1 MITRDEALARIRDRK
16 PGEAL
21 SLCGVDLRGADL
33 AEADLRRTDLYRS
46 NLTGANLY
54 AADLTGAD
62 LHGADLHGAGLRG
75 ANLREANLW
84 GANLHGARWGGLRID
99 GLPSGQVT
107 FKPTPTGWHLRVGCE
122 GGSVASLRAL
132 VAGEDWP
139 GADTPEERARR
150 RPGLLALA
158 DLCDAHAAAH
168 ADVIADLADRWG
180 TDAEETR

>member
-21 SLCGVDLRGADL
+21 SLRWAD
-33 AEADLRRTDLYRS
+33 
-46 NLTGANLY
+46 
-54 AADLTGAD
+54 
-62 LHGADLHGAGLRG
+62 LRG
-75 ANLREANLW
+75 ANLRWADLRGANLRRADLREASLREANLR
-84 GANLHGARWGGLRID
+84 GANLRRADFRWANLYGADLSEADLGGADLRWARWGGLRID

-107 FKPTPTGWHLRVGCE
+107 FKPTPTGWHLRVGRE
-122 GGSVASLRAL
+122 GGSVESLRAL

-139 GADTPEERARR
+139 EADTPEERARR

-168 ADVIADLADRWG
+168 ADVIADLAERWG
-180 TDAEETR
+180 TGAEAAR